1 MMFVVLYK
9 AVHGQ
14 NVTEHVI
21 ALAIYLLEM
30 AVESAEPF
38 DQQSQV
44 CLQLVLCACCVWQAR
59 QMKARIEEQEEAAIT
74 VHGWPRE
81 FSIVS
86 SHYLAMMKGDRIF
99 CPLVAVIYGVCK
111 LVRLLQ
117 SFVVRGYKCP
127 VNKIVNPDTLSSQ

>member
-21 ALAIYLLEM
+21 ALAVYLLEM

-44 CLQLVLCACCVWQAR
+44 CSVCGR
-59 QMKARIEEQEEAAIT
+59 
-74 VHGWPRE
+74 HG
-81 FSIVS
+81 
-86 SHYLAMMKGDRIF
+86 G
-99 CPLVAVIYGVCK
+99 CK
-111 LVRLLQ
+111 LQERN
-117 SFVVRGYKCP
+117 RKRRP
-127 VNKIVNPDTLSSQ
+127 

>member
-30 AVESAEPF
+30 AVDSAEPF

-44 CLQLVLCACCVWQAR
+44 RLHFELSVCCVCAR
-59 QMKARIEEQEEAAIT
+59 RDNYDTELS
-74 VHGWPRE
+74 HG
-81 FSIVS
+81 S
-86 SHYLAMMKGDRIF
+86 
-99 CPLVAVIYGVCK
+99 
-111 LVRLLQ
+111 
-117 SFVVRGYKCP
+117 
-127 VNKIVNPDTLSSQ
+127 DTY